1 MPKVTKSTGILLILL
16 IIGSIFGSLLGEILS
31 GTLPFLS
38 YSRTIGLSPTTI
50 DLMPLSITIG
60 LMLKLNIAT
69 IFGFFLTFFIYS
81 RL

>member
-16 IIGSIFGSLLGEILS
+16 IIGSIFGSLLGEIFS
-31 GTLPFLS
+31 GSLPFLS

-50 DLMPLSITIG
+50 DLAPLTLTLGI
-60 LMLKLNIAT
+60 MLRLNIAT
-69 IFGFFLTFFIYS
+69 ILGFFLAFFIYT

>member
-16 IIGSIFGSLLGEILS
+16 IIGSIFGSLLGEIFS
-31 GTLPFLS
+31 GALPFLS

-50 DLMPLSITIG
+50 DLAPLTLTLGI
-60 LMLKLNIAT
+60 MLRLNIAT
-69 IFGFFLTFFIYS
+69 ILGFFIAFFIYT